1 MIQHLRAR
9 SQRSCFARDQRG
21 TSAIEFALLIPPILL
36 LALGGMELATNIL
49 TRSRVNAL
57 GRLAADNAA
66 RISDGTA
73 MQASSVRESDINDLF
88 LGIQMQSGSL
98 DLKQNG
104 RVIISSLE
112 TNTDGGQW
120 IHWQRCF
127 GAAAFTSAYPLGIGA
142 HGTGFG
148 GVQIKGQT
156 VKARAGDAVMV
167 VEIAYDYSPL
177 VSAHWAGFS
186 TQRIIGR
193 FAMNVRDKRNL
204 SGLSPNAPA
213 AQC

>member
-21 TSAIEFALLIPPILL
+21 TSAIEFALLIPPILI

-213 AQC
+213 AHC

>member
-1 MIQHLRAR
+1 MIKETR
-9 SQRSCFARDQRG
+9 SHCSPRSFARDQRG
-21 TSAIEFALLIPPILL
+21 TSAIEFALLAPPILL
-36 LALGGMELATNIL
+36 LALGGMELATDIL
-49 TRSRVNAL
+49 TRSRINAL

-98 DLKQNG
+98 DLKRNG

-112 TNTDGGQW
+112 TNADGGQW
-120 IHWQRCF
+120 IHWQRCY
-127 GAAAFTSAYPLGIGA
+127 GAAAFTSAYPVGIGA

-167 VEIAYDYSPL
+167 VEIAYDYTPL
-177 VSAHWAGFS
+177 VSAQWAGFT
-186 TQRIIGR
+186 TQQIIGR

-204 SGLSPNAPA
+204 SGISPNAPA

>member
-9 SQRSCFARDQRG
+9 SQRRCFARDQRG
-21 TSAIEFALLIPPILL
+21 TSAIEFALLIPPILI

-88 LGIQMQSGSL
+88 LGIQMQSGTL

-120 IHWQRCF
+120 IHWQRCY